1 MAYVAKSPCDEGV
14 IAAGPHAVPCSPR
27 TETWVL
33 AATILGSSMAFIDGS
48 VVNVALPVLQK
59 DLKATVADVQWV
71 IESYMIFL
79 SALILVG
86 GAMGDRFGRRRIFG
100 IGIALFT
107 AASVVCGL
115 AQNTGELIAARGV
128 QGLGGALL
136 VPGSL
141 AIISACFSQEQRGKA
156 IGTWSGFSA
165 ITAGAGPLAGG
176 LLIEHVSW
184 RAIFF
189 INVPI
194 AALVVA
200 ILIRYVPESRDDEAA
215 RLDWLGAALA
225 TMGLGSLVYGLVEST
240 TLGMGDPIVVAALV
254 LGALILAAFV
264 LAEAKSSHPMMPLH
278 LFRSRAFAG
287 MNVLT
292 LLLYGA
298 LGEALF
304 YLPFNL
310 ISVQGY
316 TAAQAGA
323 AFLPFIILM
332 FVLSRWSGG
341 LINRVGARLPLIV
354 GPLVAG
360 AGMALFSLPGIGGS
374 YWTTFF
380 PAALVLGLGMAIA
393 VAPLTT
399 VVMSSVDA
407 RHSGIASGINNAAA
421 RTAGLLSIAA
431 ISIVVL
437 QVFSGQLSS
446 RLSALKLPP
455 GIRDAIYSQHT
466 KWTDIAIPTGLSP
479 HVQAEIHHAI
489 GLSFVDGFRVAALV
503 GAALAGLSAVAAA
516 VSLTG
521 RNQK

>member
-1 MAYVAKSPCDEGV
+1 
-14 IAAGPHAVPCSPR
+14 
-27 TETWVL
+27 
-33 AATILGSSMAFIDGS
+33 
-48 VVNVALPVLQK
+48 
-59 DLKATVADVQWV
+59 
-71 IESYMIFL
+71 
-79 SALILVG
+79 
-86 GAMGDRFGRRRIFG
+86 
-100 IGIALFT
+100 
-107 AASVVCGL
+107 
-115 AQNTGELIAARGV
+115 
-128 QGLGGALL
+128 
-136 VPGSL
+136 
-141 AIISACFSQEQRGKA
+141 
-156 IGTWSGFSA
+156 
-165 ITAGAGPLAGG
+165 
-176 LLIEHVSW
+176 
-184 RAIFF
+184 
-189 INVPI
+189 
-194 AALVVA
+194 
-200 ILIRYVPESRDDEAA
+200 
-215 RLDWLGAALA
+215 
-225 TMGLGSLVYGLVEST
+225 
-240 TLGMGDPIVVAALV
+240 
-254 LGALILAAFV
+254 
-264 LAEAKSSHPMMPLH
+264 MPLH

-399 VVMSSVDA
+399 VVMSSVDS

-466 KWTDIAIPTGLSP
+466 KWTDIAIPKSLPP